1 MLNNKLN
8 GYMCELFSI
17 GIKNEPAIKFV
28 TDFWDNPRNYAKNM
42 KFQELVS
49 MSKLSVTPY

>member
-17 GIKNEPAIKFV
+17 DVKNESSIKFV
-28 TDFWDNPRNYAKNM
+28 TDFWDNPRIM
-42 KFQELVS
+42 I
-49 MSKLSVTPY
+49 

>member
-17 GIKNEPAIKFV
+17 GVKNEPAIKFV
-28 TDFWDNPRNYAKNM
+28 TDFWDNPRKSYLNNHIHFTIYKW
-42 KFQELVS
+42 
-49 MSKLSVTPY
+49 

>member
-1 MLNNKLN
+1 MLNNKLK

-28 TDFWDNPRNYAKNM
+28 TDFWDNPRIFLIYKPNAT
-42 KFQELVS
+42 LCI
-49 MSKLSVTPY
+49 

>member
-17 GIKNEPAIKFV
+17 GVTNEPAIKFV
-28 TDFWDNPRNYAKNM
+28 TDFWDNPRI
-42 KFQELVS
+42 VS
-49 MSKLSVTPY
+49 GVHSVEYILI